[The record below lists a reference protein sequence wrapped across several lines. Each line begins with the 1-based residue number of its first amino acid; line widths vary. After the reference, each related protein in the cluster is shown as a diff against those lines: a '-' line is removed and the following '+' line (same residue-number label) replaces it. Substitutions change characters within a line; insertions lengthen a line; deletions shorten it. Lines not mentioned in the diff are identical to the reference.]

1 MHLFKART
9 VLIKSATS
17 APCCHSYLHLL
28 HPSTR
33 ISTIKVSKVFFS
45 KMPDIWRKPEKSNAV
60 YRTYF
65 TSIWEEWNSYLD
77 LKITLFLTSAL
88 TTIKKSETKNRKKKI
103 ICKFV
108 INTKRKHFLPKQFDN
123 NKNKMIIANAIIKFM
138 INHIAMSYLKRW
150 IGNK

>member
-45 KMPDIWRKPEKSNAV
+45 KKPDIWRKPEKSNAV

-77 LKITLFLTSAL
+77 LKITLFLTFAL
-88 TTIKKSETKNRKKKI
+88 TTIKKI

-108 INTKRKHFLPKQFDN
+108 ISTKRKLFLPKQFDN
-123 NKNKMIIANAIIKFM
+123 NKNKMIIANTIIKFM
-138 INHIAMSYLKRW
+138 INYIAMSYLKRW